1 MRANKSPEPT
11 VVGAGSLSERSRVV
25 GRFESTVAQLS
36 TLGGFVTRSSMFIDS
51 FNDAQVSSDAA
62 GRVLVLMQHFAALC
76 RFPVIRP
83 DDGFVVSARPKHRR
97 RFAFDSGHEEAFVA
111 VPDIGFDYSVV
122 IHIFVSVDH
131 PPNKALETMTVGHR
145 RCNWMS

>member
-1 MRANKSPEPT
+1 
-11 VVGAGSLSERSRVV
+11 
-25 GRFESTVAQLS
+25 
-36 TLGGFVTRSSMFIDS
+36 MFIDS

-131 PPNKALETMTVGHR
+131 PPNKALETIGVGRFIFIHKRFQVAGHR
-145 RCNWMS
+145 RSPMSQLGSLECRFTSRCV